1 MNQHAVNMKNALN
14 EYKKATEAAKQQIK
28 FITDTYG
35 KEAGEAEKEIQ
46 AKKLERARATAVD
59 TITKAAGAG
68 HKEAEAWGRLD
79 GSKLTDDV
87 KLLDAGL
94 VDKAEFDRL
103 KEKYSGNYTMLHAL
117 RKYGEKQNKAAG
129 EEMRKNGDDGL
140 TAALVEPYNV
150 RDIPTAEDKP
160 KRWEK
165 TQAQALDLLDAMD
178 GSGKYKNPHDWGA
191 AFIQAAMPETLEHFG
206 EDL

>member
-1 MNQHAVNMKNALN
+1 MNQHAANIKNALA

-46 AKKLERARATAVD
+46 AKKLERARAAAVD
-59 TITKAAGAG
+59 TINKAAGAG

-87 KLLDAGL
+87 RLLDAGL

-129 EEMRKNGDDGL
+129 EEIRANNGDGL
-140 TAALVEPYNV
+140 TAALVEPYNI

-160 KRWEK
+160 KKWEK

-191 AFIQAAMPETLEHFG
+191 AFVQAAMPETLEHFG

>member
-117 RKYGEKQNKAAG
+117 RKYGEKQNKEAG
-129 EEMRKNGDDGL
+129 DKIRSSGGDGL
-140 TAALVEPYNV
+140 EAALAEPFDV
-150 RDIPTAEDKP
+150 RDIPTAEDRP
-160 KRWEK
+160 KKWER

-191 AFIQAAMPETLEHFG
+191 AFVQAAMPETLEHFG

>member
-117 RKYGEKQNKAAG
+117 RKYGEKQNKEAG
-129 EEMRKNGDDGL
+129 DKIRSSGGDGL
-140 TAALVEPYNV
+140 EAALAEPYNV

>member
-1 MNQHAVNMKNALN
+1 MNQHALNMKNALN
-14 EYKKATEAAKQQIK
+14 EYKKATETAKQQIE
-28 FITDTYG
+28 FITTTYG
-35 KEAGEAEKEIQ
+35 REAGEAEKDIQ
-46 AKKLERARATAVD
+46 KKKLERARAAAVD
-59 TITKAAGAG
+59 TINKAAGAG
-68 HKEAEAWGRLD
+68 YKEAEAWGRVD

-103 KEKYSGNYTMLHAL
+103 KEKYSGNYTMLQAL

-129 EEMRKNGDDGL
+129 DAIRANNGDGL
-140 TAALVEPYNV
+140 AAALVEPYDV

-160 KRWEK
+160 KKWER

-178 GSGKYKNPHDWGA
+178 GSGKYSNPHDWGA
-191 AFIQAAMPETLEHFG
+191 AFVMAAMPETLEHFG

>member
-1 MNQHAVNMKNALN
+1 MNQHAANIKNALT
-14 EYKKATEAAKQQIK
+14 EYKKATEAAKQQIE
-28 FITDTYG
+28 FITTTYG
-35 KEAGEAEKEIQ
+35 KEAGEAEKNIQ
-46 AKKLERARATAVD
+46 AKKLERARAAAVD
-59 TITKAAGAG
+59 TINKAAGAG
-68 HKEAEAWGRLD
+68 HKEAEAWGRVD

-103 KEKYSGNYTMLHAL
+103 KEKYSGNYTMLQAL
-117 RKYGEKQNKAAG
+117 RKYGEQQNKAAG
-129 EEMRKNGDDGL
+129 EEIRKGGDAMA
-140 TAALVEPYNV
+140 AALAEPFEV
-150 RDIPTAEDKP
+150 RDIPTAEDRP
-160 KRWEK
+160 KKWER

-191 AFIQAAMPETLEHFG
+191 AFVQAAMPETLEHFG

>member
-1 MNQHAVNMKNALN
+1 MNQYAVNMKNALN

-46 AKKLERARATAVD
+46 AKKLERARAAAVD
-59 TITKAAGAG
+59 TITRAAGAG

-87 KLLDAGL
+87 RLLDAGL

-129 EEMRKNGDDGL
+129 EEMRKNGDNGL
-140 TAALVEPYNV
+140 SAALVEPFDV

-191 AFIQAAMPETLEHFG
+191 AFVQAAMPETLEHFG

>member
-14 EYKKATEAAKQQIK
+14 EYKKATEAAKQQIE
-28 FITDTYG
+28 FITKTYG

-87 KLLDAGL
+87 RLLDAGL

-103 KEKYSGNYTMLHAL
+103 KAKYSGNYTMLHAL
-117 RKYGEKQNKAAG
+117 RKYGEKQNKEAG
-129 EEMRKNGDDGL
+129 DKIRSSGGDGL
-140 TAALVEPYNV
+140 EAALAEPFNL